1 MILQCGFLKANA
13 QNLGV
18 LPMIVNPAS
27 CCGRHCF
34 YMRCWRVFF
43 GIVNSPT
50 CVTVGRSL
58 SLVVQAISIRLD
70 LMIAGS
76 DGYQF
81 LLTLRT

>member
-1 MILQCGFLKANA
+1 M
-13 QNLGV
+13 NLGV
-18 LPMIVNPAS
+18 LPMIVNPAP

-58 SLVVQAISIRLD
+58 SLVVQAISIRVD